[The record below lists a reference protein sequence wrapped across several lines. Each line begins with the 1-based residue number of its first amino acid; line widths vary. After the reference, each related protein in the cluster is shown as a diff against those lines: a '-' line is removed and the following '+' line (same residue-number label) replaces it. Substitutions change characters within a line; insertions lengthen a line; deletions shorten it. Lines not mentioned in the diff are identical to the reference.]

1 MDVMTPR
8 DLPTSEEVHA
18 AYVQGEEAVLALVE
32 RLTAL
37 IVNLQTRV
45 HAIEDQLGKNS
56 RNSSK
61 PPSSDGLQKPRT
73 RSLRTSSGKKSGA
86 QPGHEGHTLPAVA
99 EPDHCQLHSVERC
112 GACGASLQEV
122 SPRAYERRQVYE
134 LPPGRMEITEHR
146 AEIKHC
152 PRCGQTTKGAF
163 PPAVS
168 QPVQYGPTLKAQA
181 VYFNQYQFIP
191 LERTSEMFA
200 DLYGHPV
207 SEGTMVAAAQEIAA
221 AVMPANEQIKGQLR
235 AAEPVVHFD
244 ESGLRVTGKLQWL
257 HSASTE
263 RLTSYAVHRKR
274 GSEAMEA
281 IGIVPTLAGRA
292 VHDHW
297 QAYFT
302 YPDIAH
308 SLCNA
313 HHLRELAFIEERY
326 QQGWAAEMA
335 KLLVEI
341 KRAVDAAK
349 PVHHQLPEA
358 QRAEFV
364 MRYDRV
370 IEEGL
375 RANPL
380 PALAPEQPKKRGRIK
395 QSPPKNLLDRLRAHK
410 GEVLAFMDDFH
421 VPFDNNQAER
431 DIRMV
436 KLHQKISGCFRS
448 QEGAERFCEIRS
460 YISTARKNGQGVLEA
475 LKKALAG
482 LPFVP
487 SFLAARTASPG

>member
-1 MDVMTPR
+1 MTPR
-8 DLPTSEEVHA
+8 DLPTPEDVHA
-18 AYVQGEEAVLALVE
+18 AYVQGEAAVLALVE

-37 IVNLQTRV
+37 IVTLQTRV
-45 HAIEDQLGKNS
+45 NAIEDHLGKNS

-73 RSLRTSSGKKSGA
+73 RSLRTRSGKKSGA
-86 QPGHEGHTLPAVA
+86 QPGHEGHTLHVVA
-99 EPDHCQLHSVERC
+99 EPDHRQLHAVERC
-112 GACGASLQEV
+112 GACGASLQDV
-122 SPRAYERRQVYE
+122 PPRAYERRQVCE
-134 LPPGRMEITEHR
+134 LPPVRMEVTEHR

-152 PRCGQTTKGAF
+152 PHCGQTTKGAF
-163 PPAVS
+163 PPEVT

-181 VYFNQYQFIP
+181 VYFTQYQFIP
-191 LERTSEMFA
+191 LERTSELFA

-207 SEGTMVAAAQEIAA
+207 SEGTMVAAAQEMAA
-221 AVMPANEQIKGQLR
+221 AVMPANEQVKGQLR
-235 AAEPVVHFD
+235 TAEPVVHFD

-257 HSASTE
+257 HSASTT
-263 RLTSYAVHRKR
+263 RLTSYAVHGKR
-274 GSEAMEA
+274 GSDAIDA
-281 IGIVPTLAGRA
+281 IGILPTLSGRA

-326 QQGWAAEMA
+326 QQGWASEMA

-341 KRAVDAAK
+341 KAAVDAAR
-349 PVHHQLPEA
+349 PVQHQLPEEKL
-358 QRAEFV
+358 AEFA
-364 MRYDRV
+364 MRYDRLLA
-370 IEEGL
+370 EGFH
-375 RANPL
+375 ANP
-380 PALAPEQPKKRGRIK
+380 APVVAAEQPKKRGRVK
-395 QSPPKNLLDRLRAHK
+395 QSPPKNLLDRLAVHK
-410 GEVLAFMDDFH
+410 GEVLAFMYDCN

-436 KLHQKISGCFRS
+436 KLKQKISGGFRS

-460 YISTARKNGQGVLEA
+460 YISTARKNGQKVLEA
-475 LKKALAG
+475 LKKALSG
-482 LPFVP
+482 SPFVP
-487 SFLAARTASPG
+487 SFLSAPAASPG